1 MSNWTPEELAVVD
14 RTDELHVAVE
24 RSDGTL
30 RDSRIVWVVRVS
42 DDLYIRSAHG
52 LDGAWYRAAVKT
64 RLGRVTVAGIER
76 DVHLEDAAGHLNQEI
91 DDAFWAKYGRYP
103 AQYVEPVTNEA
114 SHSTTIRLV
123 PR

>member
-1 MSNWTPEELAVVD
+1 M
-14 RTDELHVAVE
+14 
-24 RSDGTL
+24 
-30 RDSRIVWVVRVS
+30 
-42 DDLYIRSAHG
+42 RSAHG

-76 DVHLEDAAGHLNQEI
+76 DVHLEDAADQLNQEI